1 MPLLLAVRCHGS
13 QRLLG
18 YCTYQTVSTR
28 FWWSDDA
35 EEHQRQTLSHFHCR
49 QSTSDTAMPAVKL
62 YECFCWGY
70 STPTAFIRETWSLFF
85 LFFPPSPPLAQFC
98 SRSRSKTILSHAVSF
113 SYLKFARFLFTLANK
128 CGEKNFL
135 LLHISKPSVCPTSV
149 IYSFLTFSPPS
160 PRIPQPHHNTVNRRA
175 LTDLLPSS
183 FHWPPA

>member
-1 MPLLLAVRCHGS
+1 MQCHGS

-18 YCTYQTVSTR
+18 YCTYQTVNTR

-70 STPTAFIRETWSLFF
+70 STPTAFIREAWSLFF
-85 LFFPPSPPLAQFC
+85 LFSPSPPLAQFC

-128 CGEKNFL
+128 CGEKHFL
-135 LLHISKPSVCPTSV
+135 LLHISKPSLCPPPPLHLPTSPPL
-149 IYSFLTFSPPS
+149 SFTLFSLSPHPPHGF
-160 PRIPQPHHNTVNRRA
+160 PNRTTTP
-175 LTDLLPSS
+175 LTDAP
-183 FHWPPA
+183 